1 MKYLLSC
8 MMVAATALS
17 APISGAN
24 TDAAK
29 EKLVQHYV
37 EPGRVEAQWAEETFQ
52 ISMRSMPM
60 SSKLFLMSI
69 CRTAALEYY
78 LNKFTVELM
87 RIGFPKVEASR
98 KCK

>member
-1 MKYLLSC
+1 MRYLLSC
-8 MMVAATALS
+8 MMVVTIALF

-29 EKLVQHYV
+29 EKLVQHYL
-37 EPGRVEAQWAEETFQ
+37 EPGRVEAQWTNETFQ

-60 SSKLFLMSI
+60 SSKLFLMSV

-87 RIGFPKVEASR
+87 RIGSPKVEASR

>member
-8 MMVAATALS
+8 MMVVTIALL

-29 EKLVQHYV
+29 EKLVQHYL
-37 EPGRVEAQWAEETFQ
+37 EPGRVEAQWIDETFQ

-60 SSKLFLMSI
+60 SSKLFLMSV

-78 LNKFTVELM
+78 LNKFSVELR
-87 RIGFPKVEASR
+87 RIGSDKIEAAR
-98 KCK
+98 QCR